1 MQNFS
6 DKFSKLYFDFI
17 DELRANSVNAKEI
30 LLTEKFGN
38 YPDSATDAQ
47 KLAFVGQFQDL
58 IQDLVM
64 FADEEIL
71 EKLRS
76 LGFANRTLRWMV
88 NIENIRF
95 ELDKL
100 AEIEG
105 LMIARVYSLKAIQL
119 HLDTKFKTSMLED
132 FELTEIHNKVEKN
145 KLSREFEKL
154 WARRIYRTERNIAIK
169 LDPYEVSMNL
179 LFDQISLNEG
189 VDEAAAKKLF
199 LTLAKGDTS
208 MLISLLGKFGCIGIS
223 ERQVH
228 LEMFPLL
235 KMIMKDVE
243 MLSEVDY
250 HKKKESNYDAD
261 YTKYRISRV
270 KKIFKK

>member
-88 NIENIRF
+88 NLEDIRF

-100 AEIEG
+100 AEIKG
-105 LMIARVYSLKAIQL
+105 LMIVRNCSLKAIQL
-119 HLDTKFKTSMLED
+119 HLASKFIASMLED
-132 FELTEIHNKVEKN
+132 FEFTEKHNKVEKN

-154 WARRIYRTERNIAIK
+154 WQRRMYRKERNSAIK
-169 LDPYEVSMNL
+169 LEPYELSMNS
-179 LFDQISLNEG
+179 LFDLLSHEE
-189 VDEAAAKKLF
+189 VDGETTGRKQF
-199 LTLAKGDTS
+199 LALAKGDTS
-208 MLISLLGKFGCIGIS
+208 SFISMLAEFGCIGIS
-223 ERQVH
+223 RRQVY
-228 LEMFPLL
+228 LQMFPLL
-235 KMIMKDVE
+235 KMILKDVE

-250 HKKKESNYDAD
+250 HKKKESSYDAD

>member
-1 MQNFS
+1 MQNLS
-6 DKFSKLYFDFI
+6 DKFSKLYFDLI
-17 DELRANSVNAKEI
+17 DELTANSVHAKEI

-88 NIENIRF
+88 NLEDIRF

-100 AEIEG
+100 AEIKG
-105 LMIARVYSLKAIQL
+105 LMIVRNYSLGAIQL
-119 HLDTKFKTSMLED
+119 HLATKFISSMFDD
-132 FELTEIHNKVEKN
+132 FELTEKHNKVEKN
-145 KLSREFEKL
+145 KLSREFEKT
-154 WARRIYRTERNIAIK
+154 WERRVYRKERNSDIK
-169 LDPYEVSMNL
+169 LDEYELLMNR
-179 LFDQISLNEG
+179 LFDLISFE
-189 VDEAAAKKLF
+189 VDGDEIAARKQF
-199 LTLAKGDTS
+199 LALAKGDTS
-208 MLISLLGKFGCIGIS
+208 IFISLLGEFGCVGIS
-223 ERQVH
+223 RRQVY
-228 LEMFPLL
+228 LQMFPLL
-235 KMIMKDVE
+235 KMILKDVE
-243 MLSEVDY
+243 MLSEPEY
-250 HKKKESNYDAD
+250 HKKKELNYDAD